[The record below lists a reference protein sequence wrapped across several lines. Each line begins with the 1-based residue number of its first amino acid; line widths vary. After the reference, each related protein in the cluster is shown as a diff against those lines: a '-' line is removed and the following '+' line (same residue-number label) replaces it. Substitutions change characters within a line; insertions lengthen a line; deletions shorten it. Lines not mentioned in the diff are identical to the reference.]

1 VATSLSTVII
11 GQQVASIGDDVFNG
25 ATALVSVRF
34 LSDAAPT
41 VGESAFAGAPE
52 TATAIINPGATG
64 FLTDDFGKWNG
75 LLVETATAEL
85 LATAPTAE
93 ELAAAREA
101 EKQAARAEIINLFRN
116 SGRATLRS
124 LNQAE
129 IFGITSGNID
139 QFHTEILALSEAARA
154 DIIQILKVARKY
166 EVVGIITSVRV
177 NSIYSNS
184 LIEIGL
190 IPSGSKHKAAL
201 TEAIKNL
208 PVDERTSYAAIK
220 EALDSKMAEIQ
231 ARKDRLSAILARITS
246 RRAG

>member
-1 VATSLSTVII
+1 
-11 GQQVASIGDDVFNG
+11 
-25 ATALVSVRF
+25 
-34 LSDAAPT
+34 
-41 VGESAFAGAPE
+41 
-52 TATAIINPGATG
+52 
-64 FLTDDFGKWNG
+64 
-75 LLVETATAEL
+75 
-85 LATAPTAE
+85 
-93 ELAAAREA
+93 
-101 EKQAARAEIINLFRN
+101 
-116 SGRATLRS
+116 
-124 LNQAE
+124 
-129 IFGITSGNID
+129 
-139 QFHTEILALSEAARA
+139 
-154 DIIQILKVARKY
+154 VARKY